1 MTTETPFTLGNLLET
16 VDNAQIVMLRM
27 DVGGEDRIIEIKGH
41 AGALYEGMPDELLVR
56 TYDMIKVSY
65 DFDGTACLFVDC

>member
-1 MTTETPFTLGNLLET
+1 
-16 VDNAQIVMLRM
+16 MLRM